1 MSQLDELTAEIKKKD
16 NEHYRFTSANTTKV
30 SSRKA
35 RGFENVSPQDP
46 AVKGTTLE
54 KLAQSDGTIRFGGL
68 ILQKTSKENKERL
81 QKQIEDRTKRRMD
94 SIKRS
99 YEENGENIKRQL
111 GKKHAGFK
119 VIHEEK
125 GD

>member
-1 MSQLDELTAEIKKKD
+1 MSQMDELTAELKKKD
-16 NEHYRFTSANTTKV
+16 NEHYRFTSANPTKV

-35 RGFENVSPQDP
+35 KGFENVSPQDP

-54 KLAQSDGTIRFGGL
+54 KLAQTDGTIRYGNL
-68 ILQKTSKENKERL
+68 ILQKTTKENKERL
-81 QKQIEDRTKRRMD
+81 QKQIDDRTKRRLD

-99 YEENGENIKRQL
+99 YEEGGEGIKRQL
-111 GKKHAGFK
+111 GKKHSGFK